1 MFTVTASAECGG
13 LTYQWFMGENMLTN
27 GDKYTGATTNNLTVI
42 DIIHPDDEGAYT
54 VMVTSL
60 FSTVESS
67 VADLDIGKSY

>member
-13 LTYQWFMGENMLTN
+13 LTYQWFMGESMLTDS
-27 GDKYTGATTNNLTVI
+27 DKYGGVTTDTLTVM

-54 VMVTSL
+54 VMVSSL

-67 VADLDIGKSY
+67 VADLDIGES